1 MKQWWDKFNGYKLI
15 IGVLITVITS
25 WATLNA
31 RVLAVERCAD
41 DLKQTPIK
49 IAQMEQNISN
59 INENMKE
66 IKSDMKEVIKYV
78 GEFARNKH
86 R

>member
-1 MKQWWDKFNGYKLI
+1 MKQWWDKLNGYKLI

-41 DLKQTPIK
+41 DLKHTPVK

-59 INENMKE
+59 INDTLRDIKDTQKE
-66 IKSDMKEVIKYV
+66 MLKYV
-78 GEFARNKH
+78 GELARE
-86 R
+86 RYR